1 MPFRLPDAQR
11 RTQFVGNR
19 NTDPVWLLGRR
30 NTDPVGWRASK
41 TSATSRPLERSKRMP
56 LLEGKKALIAG
67 IANHRSIGWAIAQ
80 AFAREGAQLAFTYQ
94 ERMEKYVK
102 ELAEKIPNTPTI
114 LCDVQS
120 DEQIDS
126 AFEKVGELFGG
137 KLDTFIHW
145 SPSPLR

>member
-1 MPFRLPDAQR
+1 
-11 RTQFVGNR
+11 
-19 NTDPVWLLGRR
+19 
-30 NTDPVGWRASK
+30 
-41 TSATSRPLERSKRMP
+41 MP
-56 LLEGKKALIAG
+56 LLEGKKVLIAG

-126 AFEKVGELFGG
+126 AFEKAGELFGG
-137 KLDTFIHW
+137 ILPDHARRFSNCPGHQRLFTGGDGTPSRAAHAGQWRRQHIDTD
-145 SPSPLR
+145 LYGKRACNAQV

>member
-1 MPFRLPDAQR
+1 
-11 RTQFVGNR
+11 
-19 NTDPVWLLGRR
+19 
-30 NTDPVGWRASK
+30 
-41 TSATSRPLERSKRMP
+41 MP
-56 LLEGKKALIAG
+56 LLEGKKVLIAG

-126 AFEKVGELFGG
+126 AFEKAGNSSAANLTPLSTQSPSLPHRNWRTHSTRPRAPVF
-137 KLDTFIHW
+137 KLPWTSAPIHW
-145 SPSPLR
+145 WRWHAEPCRSCRPTAAATY